1 MSGTAVVK
9 NYAET
14 LLELAVRAE
23 AVEEYTR
30 WIDEIA
36 AFHRSEPDF
45 RRFLE
50 TPRIGLEEK
59 KAALRRALGEEAP
72 EDFVRF
78 LLVVLDKRRQGLLGR
93 IGQSFHDLLDEREG
107 RVHATVT
114 LAREPDEELRELI
127 ETGLERSTGRDVVP
141 HFRTDEDV
149 VGGVVVR
156 VGDTVMDGS
165 LRRRLSDLKREL
177 LASETARG

>member
-1 MSGTAVVK
+1 MSRSAVVR
-9 NYAET
+9 NYADA
-14 LLELAVRAE
+14 LLTLAVRE
-23 AVEEYTR
+23 DAVPVYTR

-36 AFHRSEPDF
+36 AFHRNEPDF

-59 KAALRRALGEEAP
+59 KAALEEALGEEAP
-72 EDFVRF
+72 ESFVRF
-78 LLVVLDKRRQGLLGR
+78 LLVVLDKGRQGLLADVGR
-93 IGQSFHDLLDEREG
+93 AFHDLLDEREG

-114 LAREPDEELRELI
+114 LAREADDELRGLI
-127 ETGLERSTGRDVVP
+127 ETGLEEATGRDVVP
-141 HFRTDEDV
+141 HFRTDEDI
-149 VGGVVVR
+149 VGGIVVR

-177 LASETARG
+177 LASDAKEA